1 MYEFITGRIR
11 GGGYALKGAWILIRG
26 EASIQVQLFIAL
38 AVTAAGFYFDITA
51 TQWMFQVLAIGL
63 VMAAEGLNSAIEAI
77 ADFVH
82 PDFHNK
88 IGHIKDIA
96 AGAVFFAAIAAVII
110 GILIYF
116 PYIYYT
122 VWPERDSIVI

>member
-11 GGGYALKGAWILIRG
+11 GGGYALKGAWLLIKG
-26 EASIQVQLFIAL
+26 EASIQAQLFIAV
-38 AVTAAGFYFDITA
+38 AVTAAGFYFDISA
-51 TQWMFQVLAIGL
+51 SEWMFQVMAIGL
-63 VMAAEGLNSAIEAI
+63 VMTAEGLNTAVEAI

-96 AGAVFFAAIAAVII
+96 AGSVFFAAIAAVIV
-110 GILIYF
+110 GILIYV
-116 PYIYYT
+116 PYIFYT
-122 VWPERDSIVI
+122 V

>member
-11 GGGYALKGAWILIRG
+11 GGGYALKGAWLLIKG
-26 EASIQVQLFIAL
+26 EASIQAQLFIAV

-51 TQWMFQVLAIGL
+51 TEWMLQVMAIGL
-63 VMAAEGLNSAIEAI
+63 VMTAEGLNTAVEAI

-88 IGHIKDIA
+88 IGHIKDVA
-96 AGAVFFAAIAAVII
+96 AGSVFFAAIAAVIV
-110 GILIYF
+110 GFLIYV
-116 PYIYYT
+116 PYIFYT
-122 VWPERDSIVI
+122 V